1 MTISPR
7 NHSERPKKVVI
18 SRNGVT
24 KQSPEIA
31 SLRPVHH
38 AVQGFA
44 RNDSSSYVYLFRAY
58 TIAEGKQF

>member
-7 NHSERPKKVVI
+7 NYSERPKKVVI
-18 SRNGVT
+18 ARNVVT

-31 SLRPVHH
+31 PLCPVHH

-44 RNDSSSYVYLFRAY
+44 RNDSSSYVYLLRAF
-58 TIAEGKQF
+58 TIADGKQL